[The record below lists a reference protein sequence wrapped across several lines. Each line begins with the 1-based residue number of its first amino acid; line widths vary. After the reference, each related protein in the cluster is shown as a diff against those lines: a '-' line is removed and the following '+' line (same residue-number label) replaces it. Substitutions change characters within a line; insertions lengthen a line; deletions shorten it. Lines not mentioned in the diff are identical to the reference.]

1 MENEHVPVLL
11 DETLEA
17 LSIKPDGVY
26 IDGTFGRG
34 GHSAKILEQLGPDGC
49 LIGIDRDATAVAC
62 AQQRFG
68 NDPRFQMFH
77 TGFEALAE
85 VAGEAGKMGE
95 VDGILLDLGVSSPQL
110 DEDERGFSFMRDG
123 PLDMRMDQR
132 ESMTAAD
139 WLATASQEEIRD
151 VLRRYG
157 EERFAGRIATAIV
170 TQRVEQPIV
179 TTMQLAQLV
188 EAAVPRKEK
197 GKHPATRTFQA
208 LRIKLN
214 RELEQVESALQ
225 QSLEVL
231 KPGGRLVVI
240 SFHSLE
246 DRLVKR
252 FMRYQSTADHLPKGL
267 PVSSEGM
274 RAQMRLVGKPV
285 APGDDEIDRNPR
297 ARSSR
302 LRVAERLA
310 T

>member
-11 DETLEA
+11 NETLEA
-17 LSIKPDGVY
+17 LSVKPDGVY

-34 GHSAKILEQLGPDGC
+34 GHSAKILEQLGTDGR
-49 LIGIDRDATAVAC
+49 LIGIDRDAAAVAC
-62 AQQRFG
+62 AQQCFG
-68 NDPRFQMFH
+68 DDPRFQMFH
-77 TGFEALAE
+77 KGFEALAE
-85 VAGEAGKMGE
+85 VAAEAGKTGK

-170 TQRVEQPIV
+170 TQRDEQPIV
-179 TTMQLAQLV
+179 TTLQLAQLV
-188 EAAVPRKEK
+188 EASVPRKEK

-274 RAQMRLVGKPV
+274 HAPMRLVGKPV
-285 APGDDEIDRNPR
+285 APGEEEINRNPR

-310 T
+310 A